1 MSPSTS
7 YERTVTIPPLT
18 QWRCE
23 LWRPASESLASLRSG
38 ARISLLRIAADY
50 QRFLWTVAEKQGF
63 SPSAA
68 VTETGVDASIP
79 MVMTGHQPVIFHAGL
94 TWKYE
99 ATEQF
104 VRSRELHGIAV
115 LIDTDEG
122 DAGAFEIPVAEGRT
136 LPTAV
141 LRRRTE
147 RVSLSRQPGLYLTS
161 QLASRAELATVFAR
175 VERALLE
182 SGLPEVAR
190 RVADAGSRYAAFGDS
205 SAVVANTVMRQVAGI
220 GRGLLEVPFSR
231 LCRLPEMLRF
241 FSQLLER
248 AREFHGCYNEVLD
261 RYRQE
266 HGIRNEANPFPNLR
280 LDQDGF
286 EMPFWLVEPAAGTR
300 STVWLQASSGGH
312 WLCRGRQPLTELG
325 SGFVAES
332 LLGLLAQGWTLV
344 PRGALITASLRLLF
358 SDLFVHGLGGGRYD
372 AATDQLIR
380 AWWHE
385 EPAPFAVASASKCLF
400 PEDRDRLHRLQQFQT
415 QIREMQYN
423 PGRFLGQGVFPED
436 LESRLKVLLA
446 DKDAAVAMLKSCRET
461 GVSGRDIGRRIQ
473 QLTEDIRGL
482 VMQSVQPQMEALQEW
497 TPETISTVESRLW
510 PWFFYP
516 DEVGVS
522 AAGEQ
527 PADSGLPTV

>member
-1 MSPSTS
+1 MSPTMS
-7 YERTVTIPPLT
+7 YERTVTTPPLT
-18 QWRCE
+18 QWPCE
-23 LWRPASESLASLRSG
+23 RWRPASESLASLRSS

-50 QRFLWTVAEKQGF
+50 QRFLWTVAG
-63 SPSAA
+63 SHALSLAA
-68 VTETGVDASIP
+68 PVTETGVDASIP

-99 ATEQF
+99 TTEQF
-104 VRSRELHGIAV
+104 VGSRKLHGIAV

-122 DAGAFEIPVAEGRT
+122 DAGAFEIPVVEGT
-136 LPTAV
+136 TSPSAV
-141 LRRRTE
+141 VRRRTE

-161 QLASRAELATVFAR
+161 QLVSRAGIATVFAR
-175 VERALLE
+175 AERALLE
-182 SGLPEVAR
+182 SGLSEVAG
-190 RVADAGSRYAAFGDS
+190 RVAAAGLRYGEFGDS
-205 SAVVANTVMRQVAGI
+205 SAVVANTVMRQAAGI
-220 GRGLLEVPFSR
+220 GRGLQEVPFSR
-231 LCRLPEMLRF
+231 VCRLPEMLRF

-248 AREFHGCYNEVLD
+248 AREFHNCYNEVLD

-266 HGIRNEANPFPNLR
+266 HGIRNEANPFPNLQ
-280 LDQDGF
+280 LENDGF

-312 WLCRGRQPLTELG
+312 WLCRGRQRLTELS
-325 SGFVAES
+325 SGFVPES
-332 LLGLLAQGWTLV
+332 LLGLLAQGWLLV

-415 QIREMQYN
+415 QVREMQYN
-423 PGRFLGQGVFPED
+423 PGRFLDQGVFPEE

-446 DKDAAVAMLKSCRET
+446 EKDVAVARLKNCRES
-461 GVSGRDIGRRIQ
+461 GVSGRDIGRTIQ

-482 VMQSVQPQMEALQEW
+482 VMQSVQPQMDALQQW
-497 TPETISTVESRLW
+497 TPETIGTVESRLW

-516 DEVGVS
+516 DE
-522 AAGEQ
+522 AAASVTAVQ
-527 PADSGLPTV
+527 PVESGRPTG